1 MKKPNEINPVIAIVL
16 TFIVIVITQFIF
28 FSFKDNNQISQLHT
42 QIEKQNKKELFME
55 ETIHLMNQN
64 LNEVRNML
72 SLPELNIYQSKEN
85 NGSIIKEEVNENLPF
100 YNAVDYIKNY
110 SKKIDMENKLYLLL
124 NSSRINEELTSLGL
138 KIQKSGPSEYKLY
151 RSEYLYLSIKADN
164 FENPELYIDGITGNA
179 IKLSLETVID
189 DNEELLNYFNTEIS
203 ILNNHYS
210 KYNKLKK
217 KFNDLSKDNNFIK
230 FIKNENLEISEIDT
244 IESKIFYSIHN
255 KDRSFSIKIYLDSID
270 LNYRIEN
277 KIFDNYSNFYSS
289 LKQFLFESDRRTKE
303 IKVVDIAKEKV
314 ESILSA
320 ESFLSY
326 LDQNGLTVNLKPRE
340 DNDYFY
346 YDMLTDVNKNIG
358 SFAVQKIIGDI
369 YLMDPDDIMIS
380 SLKYLE
386 RNENPVA
393 DSKSSIIIPDKLPQ
407 IIDNYSNSKSTTFV
421 VIGSHENNADTIIL
435 VHADGISEKIT
446 LIAIPRDLYYQEH
459 KINDY
464 YRTYGG
470 EKFIEVLS
478 DITGLSIKGYI
489 AVDMYAFIDLI
500 NILGGIDITL
510 EADLIDPTYM
520 VRDNGEWSTLYYT
533 RGTHHLNGI
542 ESLRIARSRHTS
554 SDFGRTS
561 RQQLVIQGIK
571 DKMALLDIT
580 DLGTI
585 FELFKTLENYL
596 DTNFSSMEM
605 LSLFMKYKDSDLNK
619 KQGLSTFN
627 ILYNT
632 YTNIYK
638 LEDKSKQYEEDF
650 YRGYWILLP
659 LKNDWNVIKWYI
671 GSLIEGTEN

>member
-1 MKKPNEINPVIAIVL
+1 
-16 TFIVIVITQFIF
+16 
-28 FSFKDNNQISQLHT
+28 
-42 QIEKQNKKELFME
+42 
-55 ETIHLMNQN
+55 
-64 LNEVRNML
+64 ML
-72 SLPELNIYQSKEN
+72 SLPELDIYQSKEN
-85 NGSIIKEEVNENLPF
+85 NESIVNEEVNDNLPF

-110 SKKIDMENKLYLLL
+110 SKKIDMENTLYLLL
-124 NSSRINEELTSLGL
+124 NSSRISEVLTSIGL
-138 KIQKSGPSEYKLY
+138 KIQKSGPSDYKLY
-151 RSEYLYLSIKADN
+151 RSEYLYLSIKAEN
-164 FENPELYIDGITGNA
+164 LENPEIYIEGITGNT
-179 IKLSLETVID
+179 IKISLENIINDNTELLSYF
-189 DNEELLNYFNTEIS
+189 NEEIP
-203 ILNNHYS
+203 ILDDHYS
-210 KYNKLKK
+210 TYNLLKK
-217 KFNDLSKDNNFIK
+217 EFTNLYKDSNFLKFLKIEK
-230 FIKNENLEISEIDT
+230 LEISEINAIT
-244 IESKIFYSIHN
+244 SQIFYSIHN
-255 KDRSFSIKIYLDSID
+255 KDRSFSIKVYLDSID
-270 LNYRIEN
+270 LKYRIEN
-277 KIFDNYSNFYSS
+277 KYFNNYSNFYTS
-289 LKQFLFESDRRTKE
+289 LKQFLLEADKRTKE

-314 ESILSA
+314 ESILASD
-320 ESFLSY
+320 SFLSY
-326 LDQNGLTVNLKPRE
+326 LNQNGLTVSLGPRE

-346 YDMLTDVNKNIG
+346 YDMLTEGNKIIG

-386 RNENPVA
+386 RNENPVK
-393 DSKSSIIIPDKLPQ
+393 DTESSIIIPDNLPQ
-407 IIDNYSNSKSTTFV
+407 IIDNYSNTKSTTFV

-435 VHADGISEKIT
+435 VHADGISEKVT
-446 LIAIPRDLYYQEH
+446 LIAVPRDLYYQEH

-500 NILGGIDITL
+500 NILGGIDIKL

-520 VRDNGEWSTLYYT
+520 VRDNGEWSTLYYN
-533 RGTHHLNGI
+533 RGIHHLNGI

-585 FELFKTLENYL
+585 LELFKTLENYL

-605 LSLFMKYKDSDLNK
+605 LSLFIKYKDSDLNK

-638 LEDKSKQYEEDF
+638 LEDKSKQYEDDF

-659 LKNDWNVIKWYI
+659 KKDDWNVIKWYI
-671 GSLIEGTEN
+671 QSLIEGKEN